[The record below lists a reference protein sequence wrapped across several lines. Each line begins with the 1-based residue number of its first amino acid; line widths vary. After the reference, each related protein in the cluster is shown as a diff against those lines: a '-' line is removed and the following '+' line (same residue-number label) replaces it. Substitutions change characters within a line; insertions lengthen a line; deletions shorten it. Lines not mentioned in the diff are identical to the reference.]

1 MTNDSPFLLSWIH
14 RRFITSIIETPLQLQ
29 HLALKNRIIRSAVHS
44 FLAGEDGY
52 MTAAEYNMY
61 EVLAKNGIGTI
72 ITGHCCVDPLGR
84 ANPEQVN
91 IYEDCFTDQFRKAVA
106 IAHAHDVRFIPQIN
120 HAGPRAIDNEDL
132 VDVVARPLK
141 KGRHARALTVEEIHH
156 IEQCFIEAAKR
167 LQQSGCDGVQLHAA
181 HSYLLSRFLDP
192 TFNQRED
199 AYGGTIENRFRM
211 TEEIIRGIQ
220 EACGEDFSVL
230 LKVNVDTKA
239 EDAEGYH
246 RDMVWLLQRA
256 KALGVELVEFSGVDF
271 INQPKTATLYYLPQ
285 IKRLHEEVPDM
296 PLSLVG
302 GVRSLADME
311 TVIEAGI
318 ACVSLGRALIAEP
331 DFVTKELSGGEKS
344 ICLSCSRCFVL
355 PHMHPG
361 IRCVWVWKKE
371 HAKMKTL

>member
-1 MTNDSPFLLSWIH
+1 M
-14 RRFITSIIETPLQLQ
+14 SIIETPLQLQ

-106 IAHAHDVRFIPQIN
+106 IAYAHDVRFIPQIN

-141 KGRHARALTVEEIHH
+141 KGRHARALTVGEIHH

-220 EACGEDFSVL
+220 EACGEDFPVL

-371 HAKMKTL
+371 RAKMKTL

>member
-1 MTNDSPFLLSWIH
+1 M
-14 RRFITSIIETPLQLQ
+14 SIIDTPLQLQ

-211 TEEIIRGIQ
+211 TEEIICGIQ
-220 EACGEDFSVL
+220 EACGRDFPVL

-271 INQPKTATLYYLPQ
+271 INQPKTATLYYLLQ

-371 HAKMKTL
+371 RAKMKTL

>member
-1 MTNDSPFLLSWIH
+1 M
-14 RRFITSIIETPLQLQ
+14 SIIETPLQLQ
-29 HLALKNRIIRSAVHS
+29 HLALKNRVIRSAVHS

-52 MTAAEYNMY
+52 MTAAEYAMY
-61 EVLAKNGIGTI
+61 ETLAENNLGTI
-72 ITGHCCVDPLGR
+72 ISGHCCVDPLGR

-91 IYEDCFTDQFRKAVA
+91 IYADSFTDQFRKAVA
-106 IAHAHDVRFIPQIN
+106 IAHAHDARFIAQIS

-132 VDVVARPLK
+132 ADVVARPLK

-156 IEQCFIEAAKR
+156 IEQCFIAAAKR
-167 LQQSGCDGVQLHAA
+167 LQSAGCDGVQLHVA
-181 HSYLLSRFLDP
+181 HSYLLSRFIDP

-211 TEEIIRGIQ
+211 VEEIIRGIH
-220 EACGEDFSVL
+220 EACGKDFPVL
-230 LKVNVDTKA
+230 IKVNVDTKA

-271 INQPKTATLYYLPQ
+271 INLPKTATLYYLLQ
-285 IKRLHEEVPDM
+285 VKRLRAEVPDI

-311 TVIEAGI
+311 AVIKAGI
-318 ACVSLGRALIAEP
+318 ECVSLGRSLIAEP
-331 DFVTKELSGGEKS
+331 DFVTKELAGGEKS
-344 ICLSCSRCFVL
+344 ICVSCSRCFVL

-361 IRCVWVWKKE
+361 IRCVWAWKKE
-371 HAKMKTL
+371 RARQKQAAIQK